1 MAPLLGV
8 DGSRHREV
16 QGCQWAMLNRA
27 WFCLSCRP
35 LLLAS
40 QLSCMWPFFLASQA
54 LRFLELRS
62 QSQQASPTLV
72 IHAQTWGGG
81 LTPRAVTQP
90 GVGWLWR
97 GPAAKGTHMRAEKQA
112 GQGRG
117 EQRLGRGRG
126 TGLCLLRKAEAPKR
140 FHLLTD

>member
-62 QSQQASPTLV
+62 QSRQASPTLV

-81 LTPRAVTQP
+81 LTPSAVAQP
-90 GVGWLWR
+90 GGGLAMEGAGSQGDPHEGREAGW
-97 GPAAKGTHMRAEKQA
+97 A
-112 GQGRG
+112 GQGRAEAWKRAG
-117 EQRLGRGRG
+117 HRSVSVAEGRGSKG
-126 TGLCLLRKAEAPKR
+126 VSSAN
-140 FHLLTD
+140 